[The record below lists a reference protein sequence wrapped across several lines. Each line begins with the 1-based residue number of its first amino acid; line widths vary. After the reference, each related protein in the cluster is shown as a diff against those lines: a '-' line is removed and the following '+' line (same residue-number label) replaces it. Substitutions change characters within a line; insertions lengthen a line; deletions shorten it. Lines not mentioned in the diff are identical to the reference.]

1 LTSLAEEIKENN
13 VKAIFA
19 DASSSDAL
27 AQTLS
32 AEVEGLEV
40 INLYT
45 ESLGDPGSS
54 GESYIDMVRFNAQ
67 AIASALVE

>member
-1 LTSLAEEIKENN
+1 MERVRL
-13 VKAIFA
+13 FA

-27 AQTLS
+27 AQTL
-32 AEVEGLEV
+32 ADEVNDVKV

-54 GESYIDMVRFNAQ
+54 GDSYIDMIRFNAE

>member
-1 LTSLAEEIKENN
+1 M
-13 VKAIFA
+13 KAIFA

-27 AQTLS
+27 AQTL
-32 AEVEGLEV
+32 ADEVAGVEV

-54 GESYIDMVRFNAQ
+54 GESYIDMVRFNAE